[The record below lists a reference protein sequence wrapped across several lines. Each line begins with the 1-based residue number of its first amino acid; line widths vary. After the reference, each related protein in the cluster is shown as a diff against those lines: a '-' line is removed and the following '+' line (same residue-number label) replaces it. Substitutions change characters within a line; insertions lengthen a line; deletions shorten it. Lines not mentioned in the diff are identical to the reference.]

1 MKAKISRV
9 LRELR
14 TELKSIY
21 GPRLASVILFGSQ
34 ARGDAAPASDIDVL
48 VVLDGNVEAGK
59 EIARTGRTVAA
70 LSLKFDLVISCI
82 FISAERYSREQT
94 PLLLNIRNEGVA
106 ISTRKGNKVLMG
118 VPVLAGK
125 PQEDML

>member
-1 MKAKISRV
+1 MRAKISRV
-9 LRELR
+9 LQELR
-14 TELKSIY
+14 TELESIY
-21 GPRLASVILFGSQ
+21 GPRLASAILFGSQ

-48 VVLDGNVEAGK
+48 VVLDGNVEPGK

-70 LSLKFDLVISCI
+70 LSLKFEFVISCI

-106 ISTRKGNKVLMG
+106 I
-118 VPVLAGK
+118 
-125 PQEDML
+125 

>member
-9 LRELR
+9 LQELR
-14 TELKSIY
+14 TELESIY

-48 VVLDGNVEAGK
+48 VVLDGNVQPGK

-70 LSLKFDLVISCI
+70 LSLESDLVISCI
-82 FISAERYSREQT
+82 FISVERYLREQT
-94 PLLLNIRNEGVA
+94 PLLMNVRNEGVA
-106 ISTRKGNKVLMG
+106 I
-118 VPVLAGK
+118 
-125 PQEDML
+125 

>member
-1 MKAKISRV
+1 MKAKIGRV
-9 LRELR
+9 LQELR
-14 TELKSIY
+14 IELESIY
-21 GPRLASVILFGSQ
+21 GPRLTSVILFGSQ

-48 VVLDGNVEAGK
+48 VVLAGNVEPGK
-59 EIARTGRTVAA
+59 EIARTGRAVAA

-106 ISTRKGNKVLMG
+106 I
-118 VPVLAGK
+118 
-125 PQEDML
+125 